1 MLVLNSLLR
10 LVPLEENTNNAPST
24 AASGRAPCMNCGTTA
39 TPLWRRDADG
49 NPVCNAC
56 GEIFLPYPTLFHV
69 FLGPCPR
76 DFIHVI
82 HVDDECTFCASYLGL
97 PFVFYHLKFSFRRV
111 FRLFAPFLP
120 HDLFALNMCLG
131 DGVYSYNS
139 YHIIAAFALSVRI
152 TIVVPTLEFFSIASS
167 LDTCLGLVTCY
178 ISYNFSTYKAL
189 SGLCGFTIPSMDK
202 KDFLP
207 EGRRTTSSRIPSQS
221 PLPSLP
227 RSGIFPS
234 HNTDSHHF
242 PPGLYQKT
250 RHMPRP
256 TNLGR
261 TPTPAPT
268 ATTAGVA
275 NAASSPN
282 SKSSKT
288 PTSATSHKLGT
299 CPGDGRCDG
308 TGGTDACFG
317 CPTYNNVLAAG
328 RVAAEVPAAEAEV
341 TGGMASP
348 KAPEEVASP
357 AANESDA
364 SANAINA
371 KKARVAVGALSC
383 ANCGTSTT
391 PLWRRDDIGNN
402 ICNACGESSTS

>member
-1 MLVLNSLLR
+1 MTGSI
-10 LVPLEENTNNAPST
+10 APS
-24 AASGRAPCMNCGTTA
+24 SPH
-39 TPLWRRDADG
+39 TPL
-49 NPVCNAC
+49 
-56 GEIFLPYPTLFHV
+56 
-69 FLGPCPR
+69 
-76 DFIHVI
+76 
-82 HVDDECTFCASYLGL
+82 
-97 PFVFYHLKFSFRRV
+97 
-111 FRLFAPFLP
+111 
-120 HDLFALNMCLG
+120 ALNMCLG
-131 DGVYSYNS
+131 DGVYLYGS
-139 YHIIAAFALSVRI
+139 YHIIAAFALSMRV
-152 TIVVPTLEFFSIASS
+152 TIVISTLEIF
-167 LDTCLGLVTCY
+167 LDHQQPRCMLRPHDMLHILQFLHIQSPVR
-178 ISYNFSTYKAL
+178 FM
-189 SGLCGFTIPSMDK
+189 CGYTIPNMDK
-202 KDFLP
+202 KDFSS
-207 EGRRTTSSRIPSQS
+207 EGHRTTSSRIPSQS
-221 PLPSLP
+221 PLPSPP

-234 HNTDSHHF
+234 NNIDSHHH
-242 PPGLYQKT
+242 PYLGLYQKT

-268 ATTAGVA
+268 ATMTGIS

-282 SKSSKT
+282 SKSSKIS
-288 PTSATSHKLGT
+288 TSAISHHKLGT

-328 RVAAEVPAAEAEV
+328 RVAAEVSAAEAE
-341 TGGMASP
+341 TIGGMASP